1 VISEQLQVTRVMN
14 LYVGGIKIPK
24 HDKGSGVL
32 WSGGNAGA
40 YALIR
45 PMIIDRANAK
55 AIGGLLTGERN
66 HIYFSIEPTMTM
78 VYESISSAGSGG
90 LHTPTMSPQEPLP
103 TPPTPPT
110 PPIPPIPPTP
120 PTTTARRAVSFA
132 DEKDE
137 DDEDDHT
144 AAEQSQDTT
153 TKLQE
158 TKSTVSAVT
167 NDLVPGKDGTTMDR
181 RCYNCNQMGH
191 MSFNCSKPKRQ
202 QANAQTV
209 EQNDNYDPINN
220 TRSNNSS
227 SAVTSN
233 CSFAINSVPSWDQH
247 DNWMNN

>member
-1 VISEQLQVTRVMN
+1 MN

-137 DDEDDHT
+137 DDEDDDEPPGG
-144 AAEQSQDTT
+144 AESKEDSRSFDSRGTQTISGPT
-153 TKLQE
+153 TKRMDPRMRCPRTGLLFAQE
-158 TKSTVSAVT
+158 VVITHDLKEYYRECTSMQKAHREYENGLHMHDGQVQMAVQLLREAIAPSARTSMDAHT
-167 NDLVPGKDGTTMDR
+167 N
-181 RCYNCNQMGH
+181 
-191 MSFNCSKPKRQ
+191 
-202 QANAQTV
+202 
-209 EQNDNYDPINN
+209 
-220 TRSNNSS
+220 
-227 SAVTSN
+227 
-233 CSFAINSVPSWDQH
+233 
-247 DNWMNN
+247 